1 MNPVLSKIDY
11 RLEVLQFQIETHSQG
26 FLQGMWEDGK
36 AAQMKEERQ
45 FLKELKQQAQVL
57 MSNAL

>member
-1 MNPVLSKIDY
+1 MTLLNKIEY

-36 AAQMKEERQ
+36 IAQMKEELQ
-45 FLKELKQQAQVL
+45 FLKELKQQAQAPMRNTL
-57 MSNAL
+57 